1 MLQLNVLSGK
11 TAGTEW
17 VARRFP
23 VVIGR
28 AANCELQLEED
39 GVWEQHLHLHFDT
52 VEGFILETAPNALAT
67 LNGQSLKRIVL
78 RNGDVVELGS
88 VKLQFSLSK
97 TIQSGLRFRETLTWL
112 AIGAIS
118 LGQIGLIYWLLG

>member
-1 MLQLNVLSGK
+1 MLQVSILSGK

-28 AANCELQLEED
+28 AANCDLKLEED
-39 GVWEQHLHLHFDT
+39 GVWDQHLHLHFHRD
-52 VEGFILETAPNALAT
+52 EGFILETAPHALAT
-67 LNGQSLKRIVL
+67 LNGQTLQRIVL

-88 VKLQFSLSK
+88 VKVQFSLSK
-97 TIQSGLRFRETLTWL
+97 TIQSGLRFREALTWI

-118 LGQIGLIYWLLG
+118 LGQIGLIYWLIG

>member
-1 MLQLNVLSGK
+1 MLQLNILSGK

-28 AANCELQLEED
+28 ADNCDLQLEED
-39 GVWEQHLHLHFDT
+39 GVWDQHLHLQLDT

-67 LNGQSLKRIVL
+67 LNGETVQRIVL
-78 RNGDVVELGS
+78 RNGDVAEFGS
-88 VKLQFSLSK
+88 VKMQFSLSK
-97 TIQSGLRFRETLTWL
+97 TIQSGLHFREVLTWI
-112 AIGAIS
+112 AIGMIS